1 MLFKSEMRQSL
12 GLYIFF
18 AMLSFFAH
26 SSPLFAYDGVREKI
40 TQKKKIILFTS
51 KGGAGHMIACATLEK
66 ILSDDYDIKIV
77 NPFEEITQGLDIVRS
92 ITRKKMDGESLYN
105 YMLANGWI
113 RTTNFM
119 AQTFA
124 PFLLRLNR
132 PAMQK
137 LMYDFLYRERPDMI
151 ISAIPYLNLP
161 ASDAAQKFN
170 IPYLIVT
177 LDGSIDNWGCMMRKH
192 THPNI
197 QWTIGI
203 DVPSTRGLL
212 NKLGFADKN
221 IKFTGY
227 PVRDD
232 FKEQKDVQKIKQEWN
247 ILDNKFVVMVS
258 MGGAGGK
265 ATIKYVQNLYRHNLP
280 IHVIACV
287 GRNKEAGRY
296 LELLQKKNR
305 HSKMSLTIVPFTSR
319 ISDLMAASQVLIT
332 KPGPGTIN
340 EALNMDLPMFLDWT
354 GPTLF
359 WERANVDFVV
369 SNNFGKV
376 IYTGQQ
382 LRKFLE
388 RCVTDDAYYQDMKQ
402 AVSAY
407 KKQPFADN
415 IKPIVYSM
423 CPPHQT
429 R

>member
-1 MLFKSEMRQSL
+1 MLFKSEAKQSL

-18 AMLSFFAH
+18 AMQSFLVH
-26 SSPLFAYDGVREKI
+26 SPALVANDGSREVI

-51 KGGAGHMIACATLEK
+51 KGGAGHMIACNALNK
-66 ILSDDYDIKIV
+66 ILSDDYEIKIV
-77 NPFEEITQGLDIVRS
+77 NPFEEITQSFDIVCS
-92 ITRKKMDGESLYN
+92 ITRKKMDGENLYN

-119 AQTFA
+119 AQAFA
-124 PFLLRLNR
+124 PFLLRRNR

-137 LMYDFLYRERPDMI
+137 LMYDFFHRERPDMI

-161 ASDAAQKFN
+161 ASDAAQMLD

-177 LDGSIDNWGCMMRKH
+177 LDGCIDNWGCMMRRHIHK
-192 THPNI
+192 NI

-232 FKEQKDVQKIKQEWN
+232 FNEKKDVQKIKQEWK

-265 ATIKYVQNLYRHNLP
+265 ATLKYVQKMYKQNLP
-280 IHVIACV
+280 IHVLACI
-287 GRNKEAGRY
+287 GRNKEVGDC
-296 LELLQKKNR
+296 LELLQKKNH
-305 HSKMSLTIVPFTSR
+305 HSKMSLTIVPFTTR
-319 ISDLMAASQVLIT
+319 ISDLMAASQLLIT

-376 IYTGQQ
+376 IYTTQQ
-382 LRKFLE
+382 LHGFLE
-388 RCVTDDAYYQDMKQ
+388 RCVTDNAYYQDMKQ
-402 AVSAY
+402 AVSTY

-415 IKPIVYSM
+415 IKPIIFSM